1 MIEIWYVALPRA
13 LLPSCSNEDHR
24 VQDGLWPGV
33 LGSNHRN
40 ILKNL
45 LLQNH
50 LAQMLEIGYVAL
62 PRALLPSCSN
72 EDHRVQDGLW
82 PGVLGSNHRNILKN
96 LLLQNHLAQMLEIG
110 YVALPSGLLPS
121 LFK

>member
-1 MIEIWYVALPRA
+1 MVLYKV
-13 LLPSCSNEDHR
+13 CSNEGPR

-50 LAQMLEIGYVAL
+50 LAQMFEIGYVAL
-62 PRALLPSCSN
+62 PSAPLPSCSN
-72 EDHRVQDGLW
+72 EGPRVQDSLW
-82 PGVLGSNHRNILKN
+82 PGVLGSNHRN
-96 LLLQNHLAQMLEIG
+96 A
-110 YVALPSGLLPS
+110 
-121 LFK
+121 